1 MKYLGTI
8 TDPKDLTTKKYVDDA
23 VGGVQTSLTT
33 LSGRVDTNEDN
44 IAMAES
50 DIEGLQG
57 DVGTL
62 KTNMTVAQ
70 GAIKTL
76 QDTYVPNTRKV
87 NNKAL
92 SADITLTAGDIGA
105 LPDTYKPLW
114 TITGEYDVG
123 TSFGSNVDKSFA
135 EINTAINDGY
145 QVQLKLD
152 INTDSGIYTYII
164 PYLSGG
170 ENSAIEF
177 GRSVYFVDSVVN
189 INVQILVNN
198 RVLVNLSETMS
209 HEYDTQSENSFN
221 AKNSKIVNLG
231 TPTVDTDAATK
242 AYVDGS
248 IKDSNVHLYQIN
260 SPSIPTSAWV
270 TNTNSQ
276 AATQEKTDYPYMAT
290 ISITNPAVTT
300 NDIARVV
307 FGYTEQVGGNFA
319 PNCYTTTNGVII
331 EAKTIPSAAITL
343 DYILI
348 ERIL

>member
-8 TDPKDLTTKKYVDDA
+8 TDPKDLTTKKYVDDS
-23 VGGVQTSLTT
+23 VGGVQTSLNT

-62 KTNMTVAQ
+62 KTNMTAAQ
-70 GAIKTL
+70 TAITTL
-76 QDTYVPNTRKV
+76 QDTYVPNTTKV
-87 NNKAL
+87 NGKAL
-92 SADITLTAGDIGA
+92 SADVTLTAGDVGA

-114 TITGEYDVG
+114 TITGDYDSYG
-123 TSFGSNVDKSFA
+123 GGIIDNIDKTYA
-135 EINTAINDGY
+135 EIKAAINDGY
-145 QVQLKLD
+145 QIELKLASTNVTYLASLVLID
-152 INTDSGIYTYII
+152 AGASQHDPLYFSCLNTSINLLASVNSQNTWKVLSHSFLSTSTDDTSYDAKEKSII
-164 PYLSGG
+164 NLREP
-170 ENSAIEF
+170 
-177 GRSVYFVDSVVN
+177 
-189 INVQILVNN
+189 IN
-198 RVLVNLSETMS
+198 
-209 HEYDTQSENSFN
+209 
-221 AKNSKIVNLG
+221 
-231 TPTVDTDAATK
+231 DTDAATK

-260 SPSIPTSAWV
+260 SLSIPTSAWV

-300 NDIARVV
+300 NDIARVM
-307 FGYTEQVGGNFA
+307 FGYAEQSSGNFA

-331 EAKTIPSAAITL
+331 EAKEKPSATITL